1 MAVLVTIPQALSCRD
16 LGFTLRRLPDKL
28 ERTWVIVPEAD
39 TAALCD
45 FLRTERVRL
54 PVMGVP
60 DWSKSLSAARLVVA
74 VMRQDDEPDRHLYA
88 ARGAD
93 ILRQVG
99 LEAGTQSG
107 AVP

>member
-1 MAVLVTIPQALSCRD
+1 MLVTVPQALSCRD
-16 LGFTLRRLPDKL
+16 PGFTLRRLPD

-39 TAALCD
+39 TASLCS

-60 DWSKSLSAARLVVA
+60 GSSQSLSTARLVVA
-74 VMRQDDEPDRHLYA
+74 VMRQDDKPDRHLYA

-99 LEAGTQSG
+99 LEAGTRSG